1 MLIRNITGE
10 QLIQLVTE
18 AVKKA
23 LAGQERRVPVGIS
36 MRHVHLNA
44 RDLARL
50 FGPTYVLTPY
60 KSLSQPGQ
68 FAAEES
74 VDVIGPKGMLRRVR
88 ILGPLRKETQI
99 ELAQTDCRSIGV
111 KAPVRASGHLEGTP
125 GITLRGPCGEIAVD
139 RARHLVTVQ
148 NAAVSLTLKEFE
160 LLCLF
165 MENPGLVFTRDQLL
179 RSVWGAEFVGESRTV
194 DVHIGT
200 LRTKLGQAGKC
211 IGTVRGVGYKMEQEL

>member
-68 FAAEES
+68 FAAEEC

-125 GITLRGPCGEIAVD
+125 GIILRGPCGEIAVD
-139 RARHLVTVQ
+139 HGVIIADRHIHLSPSQAEAFGLKDGDRVKVSVDGEKKGVMGGVLIRSNDQCEMDFHIDTDDGNAFQLKQGQLVTI
-148 NAAVSLTLKEFE
+148 LEKE
-160 LLCLF
+160 
-165 MENPGLVFTRDQLL
+165 D
-179 RSVWGAEFVGESRTV
+179 
-194 DVHIGT
+194 
-200 LRTKLGQAGKC
+200 
-211 IGTVRGVGYKMEQEL
+211 

>member
-10 QLIQLVTE
+10 QLVDLVTE

-23 LAGQERRVPVGIS
+23 LTEQERKVPVGIS
-36 MRHVHLNA
+36 MRHVHLNV

-68 FAAEES
+68 FAAEEC

-125 GITLRGPCGEIAVD
+125 GIILRGPCGEITVD
-139 RARHLVTVQ
+139 HGVIIADRHIHLSPSQAAAFGLKDGDKVKVSVDGEKKGVMGGVLIRSNDQCEMDFHIDTDDGNAFQLKQGQLVTI
-148 NAAVSLTLKEFE
+148 LEKE
-160 LLCLF
+160 
-165 MENPGLVFTRDQLL
+165 D
-179 RSVWGAEFVGESRTV
+179 
-194 DVHIGT
+194 
-200 LRTKLGQAGKC
+200 
-211 IGTVRGVGYKMEQEL
+211 

>member
-10 QLIQLVTE
+10 QLIQLVTG

-68 FAAEES
+68 FAAEEC

-88 ILGPLRKETQI
+88 ILGPLRRETQI

-125 GITLRGPCGEIAVD
+125 GIILRGPCGEIAVD
-139 RARHLVTVQ
+139 HGVIIADRHIHLSPSQAEAFGLKDGDRVKVSVDGEKKGVMGGVLIRSNDQCEMDFHIDTDDGNAFQLKQGQLVTI
-148 NAAVSLTLKEFE
+148 LEKE
-160 LLCLF
+160 
-165 MENPGLVFTRDQLL
+165 D
-179 RSVWGAEFVGESRTV
+179 
-194 DVHIGT
+194 
-200 LRTKLGQAGKC
+200 
-211 IGTVRGVGYKMEQEL
+211 

>member
-125 GITLRGPCGEIAVD
+125 GSILRGPCGEITVD
-139 RARHLVTVQ
+139 HGVIIADRHIHLSPSQAAAFGLKDGDKVKVSVDGEKKGVMGGVLIRSNDQCEMDFHIDTDDGNAFQLKQGQLVTI
-148 NAAVSLTLKEFE
+148 LEKE
-160 LLCLF
+160 
-165 MENPGLVFTRDQLL
+165 D
-179 RSVWGAEFVGESRTV
+179 
-194 DVHIGT
+194 
-200 LRTKLGQAGKC
+200 
-211 IGTVRGVGYKMEQEL
+211 

>member
-125 GITLRGPCGEIAVD
+125 GIILRGRCGEIAVD
-139 RARHLVTVQ
+139 HGVIIADRHIHLSPSQAEAFGLKDGDRVKVSVDGEKKGVMGGVLIRSNDQCEMDFHIDTDDGNAFQLKQGQLVTI
-148 NAAVSLTLKEFE
+148 LEKE
-160 LLCLF
+160 
-165 MENPGLVFTRDQLL
+165 D
-179 RSVWGAEFVGESRTV
+179 
-194 DVHIGT
+194 
-200 LRTKLGQAGKC
+200 
-211 IGTVRGVGYKMEQEL
+211 